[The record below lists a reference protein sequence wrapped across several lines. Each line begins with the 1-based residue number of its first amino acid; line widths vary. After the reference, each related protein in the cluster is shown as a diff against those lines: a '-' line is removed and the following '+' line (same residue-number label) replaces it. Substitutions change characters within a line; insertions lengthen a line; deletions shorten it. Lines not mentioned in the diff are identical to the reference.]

1 MLNFFFSQIP
11 VFLGGECMLAL
22 SLGMFGAAWVGTM
35 RERYSVK
42 VRTFQRTAV

>member
-1 MLNFFFSQIP
+1 MLNFLFSQTP
-11 VFLGGECMLAL
+11 LFVAGECMLAL

-42 VRTFQRTAV
+42 V

>member
-1 MLNFFFSQIP
+1 MLNFLFGQTP

-22 SLGMFGAAWVGTM
+22 SLGMFGAAWVGQM

-42 VRTFQRTAV
+42 VRSF